1 MFLEDSL
8 VSWSLKRQSIV
19 FRSSVEAKY
28 RVVTNG
34 VAEVAWLCQLLQ
46 ELHSPLTTSTL
57 VFYDNVNAVYLST
70 NLVQHQ
76 RSKHVEIDL
85 HFVRKRVACGA
96 IRVLHARPP
105 PKSSTSSPRGF
116 RRWCL
121 RSFDLVSTPTMAS
134 VSTAMVL
141 ECI

>member
-76 RSKHVEIDL
+76 RSKHV
-85 HFVRKRVACGA
+85 
-96 IRVLHARPP
+96 
-105 PKSSTSSPRGF
+105 
-116 RRWCL
+116 
-121 RSFDLVSTPTMAS
+121 
-134 VSTAMVL
+134 
-141 ECI
+141 